1 MTCRSVCV
9 IGCSGFVG
17 SHVTAEL
24 LAQGVNVHGTLRDA
38 SPQNTGWLTGDV
50 AAHAKE
56 GAQLTLFSTNVLDK
70 ASLHQAMQGC
80 DNVIVC
86 AGTEK
91 QEQATIDL
99 MVGMANNICDLA
111 VDLGMQAAVFTSSTG
126 STNPPGPEP
135 ALKNEIDHWSDP
147 DLQLSA
153 NKFSPAAKTLMD
165 KAVLNKM
172 REHGNAFR
180 GITINPS
187 MIAGPCFSPNPVN
200 SLNSF
205 KAILAGDR
213 MGDGVPNGSMS
224 MINVQDLAR
233 LHIAAMENPQAK
245 GRYFGVKK
253 SWHWRDILAALAR
266 VVPTYQM
273 PPIDPNEAPVRAT
286 TFDLSRQDSLG
297 VDIRDLD
304 DILIAV
310 VEELHR
316 REMI

>member
-1 MTCRSVCV
+1 MTQKTICV

-17 SHVTAEL
+17 SHVTAAL
-24 LAQGVNVHGTLRDA
+24 LAQGDNVHGTLRDA
-38 SPQNTGWLTGDV
+38 SPQNTGWLTGAV
-50 AAHAKE
+50 AAQATDS
-56 GAQLTLFSTNVLDK
+56 AVLSLFSTKVSDK
-70 ASLHQAMQGC
+70 ASLRQAMQGC
-80 DNVIVC
+80 DGVIVC

-91 QEQATIDL
+91 QEQATVDL
-99 MVGMANNICDLA
+99 MVGMANNVCDLA
-111 VDLGMQAAVFTSSTG
+111 VELGMQAAVFTSSTA

-135 ALKNEIDHWSDP
+135 ELKNETDHWSDP
-147 DLQLSA
+147 DLQLSV

-172 REHGNAFR
+172 EEHGHAFR

-187 MIAGPCFSPNPVN
+187 MIAGPCFSPEPVA
-200 SLNSF
+200 SLKSF
-205 KAILAGDR
+205 KAILSGER
-213 MGDGVPNGSMS
+213 MGDAIPNGSMS

-233 LHIAAMENPQAK
+233 LHIAAMENPKAS

-253 SWHWRDILAALAR
+253 SWHWRDILAALSRIA
-266 VVPTYQM
+266 PNYQM
-273 PPIDPNEAPVRAT
+273 PAIDPDEALIRAT
-286 TFDLSRQDSLG
+286 TFDLTRQDSLG

-310 VEELHR
+310 IGELKR